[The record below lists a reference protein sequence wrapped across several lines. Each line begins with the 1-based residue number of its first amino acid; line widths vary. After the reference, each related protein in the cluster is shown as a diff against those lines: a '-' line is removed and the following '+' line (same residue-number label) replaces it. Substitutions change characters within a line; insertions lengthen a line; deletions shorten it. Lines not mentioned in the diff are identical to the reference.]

1 MLVTLGRHNMKKIY
15 LIGVVLIITIT
26 FCKKDEC
33 DIDFCL
39 DCKKLKT
46 GILNANLETSENDS
60 LISVEIDKL
69 TKDLTPKPG
78 ISDPHGQLDNF
89 YTLFNRLNT
98 CDDISFYLCCY
109 SCIQTG
115 IPQTEVLVATDS
127 SGVLIKRI
135 FDFATGYQM
144 NLTFGHA
151 HSYYGGCKK

>member
-1 MLVTLGRHNMKKIY
+1 MKKIY

-33 DIDFCL
+33 DVDFCL

-78 ISDPHGQLDNF
+78 ISDPHGQLDN
-89 YTLFNRLNT
+89 
-98 CDDISFYLCCY
+98 YLY
-109 SCIQTG
+109 F
-115 IPQTEVLVATDS
+115 V
-127 SGVLIKRI
+127 
-135 FDFATGYQM
+135 
-144 NLTFGHA
+144 
-151 HSYYGGCKK
+151 